1 MKTNIILL
9 PQDLFINL
17 YNYFRKTQDEEYSP
31 NSQFVIRNSF
41 SPQPTYT
48 LPIPYDGSL
57 EAYRNEMLLCPQ
69 APGSAFKGLCVPLSD
84 RLFP

>member
-41 SPQPTYT
+41 SPHPTYT
-48 LPIPYDGSL
+48 LPIHYDGSL
-57 EAYRNEMLLCPQ
+57 EAYRNEMLLCPP
-69 APGSAFKGLCVPLSD
+69 APCCAIKGLDAPYSD
-84 RLFP
+84 PLFP